1 MKIGKNGKTMKKI
14 INSLCNTVLF
24 DREIKAKY
32 WIKEYQPQLTD
43 EQVNNTYNNVDDML
57 KKRISEG
64 ELLTRLVANN
74 VQEFSFA

>member
-1 MKIGKNGKTMKKI
+1 MKNI
-14 INSLCNTVLF
+14 INSLRNTVLF
-24 DREIKAKY
+24 DREIKAKF

-57 KKRISEG
+57 KKRISE
-64 ELLTRLVANN
+64 EKLTQLLTFDN